1 MASRVIGSGTTY
13 DKFIDSETDKIL
25 TWKYHMDEFTI
36 IYKEKTY
43 NVLPDKITGIS
54 FTGDMEKNMFP
65 IIKINMMIEPSI
77 YKEMV
82 ANKND
87 LKIKLRLQK
96 YSESMDSQ
104 EKSLYK
110 DAILKTF
117 SLLLDDEFT
126 DPDNAI
132 NTERK
137 LNTDVKQDDENALV
151 AQQQENKNE
160 FFLYNESVVLG
171 MKTTVNTVLR
181 NCTMIGAISYLG
193 TLMKVDSFLISP
205 IENGKVYEE
214 LLIPPQSALSA
225 IQYIDT
231 QYGFYKMG
239 STLWFDYDYQY
250 ILNYKGGCT
259 AWVKDEI
266 KETTVLIPERGGTYG
281 SIEGSLEKP
290 QEKEIKNYVIVNAG
304 SVNVSSNSI
313 SDDVIKGNKAVLVNT
328 NTNRI
333 TTSTAET
340 NQRGDGNYDI
350 VNTNTSNEWL
360 ANTYA
365 AQKQANSSVISCSSG
380 GFDIDAIKPNKKYTL
395 IFEDTKQGMK
405 YKGNYLLSQYSFM
418 FEKSGEDF
426 LLSGTFTLKK
436 VGGVIKEETEST
448 EEVNNEDVLKQLSE
462 DT

>member
-160 FFLYNESVVLG
+160 FFLYNS
-171 MKTTVNTVLR
+171 
-181 NCTMIGAISYLG
+181 
-193 TLMKVDSFLISP
+193 
-205 IENGKVYEE
+205 
-214 LLIPPQSALSA
+214 
-225 IQYIDT
+225 
-231 QYGFYKMG
+231 
-239 STLWFDYDYQY
+239 
-250 ILNYKGGCT
+250 
-259 AWVKDEI
+259 I
-266 KETTVLIPERGGTYG
+266 KE
-281 SIEGSLEKP
+281 
-290 QEKEIKNYVIVNAG
+290 N
-304 SVNVSSNSI
+304 
-313 SDDVIKGNKAVLVNT
+313 
-328 NTNRI
+328 
-333 TTSTAET
+333 
-340 NQRGDGNYDI
+340 
-350 VNTNTSNEWL
+350 
-360 ANTYA
+360 
-365 AQKQANSSVISCSSG
+365 
-380 GFDIDAIKPNKKYTL
+380 
-395 IFEDTKQGMK
+395 
-405 YKGNYLLSQYSFM
+405 LL
-418 FEKSGEDF
+418 
-426 LLSGTFTLKK
+426 
-436 VGGVIKEETEST
+436 
-448 EEVNNEDVLKQLSE
+448 
-462 DT
+462 